1 MTFTMNLSHQ
11 AKKEMAKLD
20 RPLIRRLRDRLREL
34 AENPLNPRLSRQME
48 TDPNRRYSRVG
59 DWRIVFQVIEQQKVI
74 EVSTIQHRSRV
85 YKELKK

>member
-34 AENPLNPRLSRQME
+34 AENPLNPRLPGKWKRIR
-48 TDPNRRYSRVG
+48 TD
-59 DWRIVFQVIEQQKVI
+59 VIFAWGIGALSFK
-74 EVSTIQHRSRV
+74 
-85 YKELKK
+85 

>member
-1 MTFTMNLSHQ
+1 MTYEIYLGHQ

-20 RPLIRRLRDRLREL
+20 RPMARRLRDRLREL
-34 AENPLNPRLSRQME
+34 AGNPLDPRLSRQME

-59 DWRIVFQVIEQQKVI
+59 DWRIVFQVIEEQKVI

>member
-1 MTFTMNLSHQ
+1 MTYEIYLGHQ
-11 AKKEMAKLD
+11 AKKEMAKID
-20 RPLIRRLRDRLREL
+20 RSLARRLRDRLREL
-34 AENPLNPRLSRQME
+34 AVNPLNPRLARQME

-59 DWRIVFQVIEQQKVI
+59 DWRIIFQIIGEQKVI

>member
-1 MTFTMNLSHQ
+1 MTYEIYLGHQ
-11 AKKEMAKLD
+11 AKNEMAKID
-20 RPLIRRLRDRLREL
+20 RSLARRLRDRLREL
-34 AENPLNPRLSRQME
+34 AVNPLNPRLARQME

-59 DWRIVFQVIEQQKVI
+59 DWRIVFQVLEERKVI